1 MAISRSQSANK
12 DVSAREEPEFTVFK
26 NLPLELRILIWKE
39 SIPEP
44 NIVRINYKYRLRIP
58 DAKAGDF
65 TVCYKIPSILHTN
78 QEARRAA
85 ESVYD
90 KAFRENL
97 GRSVYFD
104 WSRDVLVFRTE
115 VAAYRFFRLE
125 MVEPIP
131 MNRNISPAF
140 KLSAPVEKK
149 LTVLGFER
157 DCYRYHSNALI
168 PYMMPRELEHMGSPS
183 HIVFLREYGCPLQK
197 DSITI
202 QRMERDWEHNR
213 DQPDFPHAE
222 STYEYPDVSSLNWEQ
237 LRQKLNELH
246 KPSTLV
252 ASEQLPQSEE
262 MMPKAK
268 PHSTALV
275 VSK

>member
-1 MAISRSQSANK
+1 MGRSRSKSANK

-44 NIVRINYKYRLRIP
+44 NIVRINYKYHLRIP
-58 DAKAGDF
+58 DAKPDDF
-65 TVCYKIPSILHTN
+65 TVCYEIPAILHTN

-90 KAFRENL
+90 KAFPKNL
-97 GRSVYFD
+97 GRYVYFD

-115 VAAYRFFRLE
+115 IAASRFFGFE
-125 MVEPIP
+125 MVQPIH
-131 MNRNISPAF
+131 MNWTTPPAF

-149 LTVLGFER
+149 LTLLGFER
-157 DCYRYHSNALI
+157 DCYRYHSNALV

-202 QRMERDWEHNR
+202 RRMKRDWEHNR
-213 DQPDFPHAE
+213 DQPDSPHAE

-252 ASEQLPQSEE
+252 ASEQPSQSEKT
-262 MMPKAK
+262 MPEIK
-268 PHSTALV
+268 PHSAALV